1 MKLWKQFSNCL
12 MTRKEEETRRFARG
26 TVHYGSTRGGRIFE
40 EEPLA
45 ARRAKRELWLRNSV
59 RIGAVARI
67 STQLRGGGGGVKQPV
82 TMHILLRGLD
92 ASLRLRMPEG

>member
-40 EEPLA
+40 EA
-45 ARRAKRELWLRNSV
+45 AFG
-59 RIGAVARI
+59 GAPCKKGIVA
-67 STQLRGGGGGVKQPV
+67 
-82 TMHILLRGLD
+82 
-92 ASLRLRMPEG
+92 